1 MARTAPI
8 IGRAAANLSRGVRRA
23 VAALALPRRHSFWIV
38 VRLTGPVE
46 DLASPRLPF
55 TREGATGLFEVLQTL
70 EAAATDPQVDGV
82 LLRVGAAPIGWS
94 KALSLRRAVER
105 LRGRG
110 KPVAAYAELLGP
122 GGLLIASAADRLWL
136 PQAGQIFLVGLRAES
151 LFLRGL
157 LDQLGVKAD
166 VIHVGTHKAAGDRFT
181 RHHMSPEER
190 GQLEALVD
198 DLFDELVRGIAAGRN
213 LTPETVRD
221 LIDRGPY
228 GARAAVEAGL
238 ADGCIYPDELDEQL
252 EALAPT
258 SRAQPSASG
267 RIRFVE
273 VPLYHALRA
282 ADPGWQP
289 LRTGLPHLAYVVA
302 RGGIHRGGGSRG
314 IACDVL
320 TALLERLRR
329 AEEIRGVVLRLE
341 SPGGDGIASD
351 LLWRAVSLLRK
362 DKPVV
367 VSMGDVVASGGYY
380 MATAADALLAEAGT
394 VTGSIGVVGG
404 KVNLGG
410 FYHRIGVTKD
420 AVERGA
426 RAGILSESRG
436 FTSDERDAMR
446 SQMSTLYELFLE
458 RVAQGRGLSGAALD
472 EVAQGRVWSGTRARS
487 VGLVDALGGPMEA
500 LEELRRRVPLRD
512 EERAVVV
519 VHPRRRTLPGLRTLR
534 HVLSAGMS
542 PG

>member
-1 MARTAPI
+1 MARVAPI
-8 IGRAAANLSRGVRRA
+8 VGRAAANLARGARR
-23 VAALALPRRHSFWIV
+23 VVGALALPRRRGFWIV

-46 DLASPRLPF
+46 DLASPRLPL
-55 TREGATGLFEVLQTL
+55 TREGTVGLFEVLQTL
-70 EAAATDPQVDGV
+70 EAAATDPQVVGV
-82 LLRVGAAPIGWS
+82 LLRVGATPIGWS

-105 LRGRG
+105 LRERG
-110 KPVAAYAELLGP
+110 KPVAAYAEVLGAE
-122 GGLLIASAADRLWL
+122 GLLIASAADRLWL

-157 LDQLGVKAD
+157 LDQLGVKVD
-166 VIHVGTHKAAGDRFT
+166 VVHVGTHKAAGDRFT
-181 RHHMSPEER
+181 RQSMSPEDR
-190 GQLEALVD
+190 AQLEALVD
-198 DLFDELVRGIAAGRN
+198 DLFDELVGGIAAGRN
-213 LTPETVRD
+213 LNPATVRD

-238 ADGCIYPDELDEQL
+238 ADGCLYPDELDEQL
-252 EALAPT
+252 EALGPSSPAPG
-258 SRAQPSASG
+258 SDSE

-273 VPLYHALRA
+273 APLYHALRA
-282 ADPGWQP
+282 GDPGWRP

-302 RGGIHRGGGSRG
+302 EGGIHRGGGSRG

-320 TALLERLRR
+320 TALLERIRR

-341 SPGGDGIASD
+341 SPGGDGLASD

-380 MATAADALLAEAGT
+380 IATAADALLAEAGT
-394 VTGSIGVVGG
+394 ITGSIGVVGG
-404 KVNLGG
+404 KIDLGG
-410 FYHRIGVTKD
+410 LYDRIGVTKD

-426 RAGILSESRG
+426 RAGLLSESRG
-436 FTSDERDAMR
+436 FTSGERDAMR
-446 SQMSTLYELFLE
+446 REMSTLYELFLE
-458 RVAQGRGLSGAALD
+458 RVGTGRGLSGTALD
-472 EVAQGRVWSGTRARS
+472 EVAQGRIWSGVRARS

-500 LEELRRRVPLRD
+500 LEEVRRRAQLGDD
-512 EERAVVV
+512 ERVVV
-519 VHPRRRTLPGLRTLR
+519 EVHPRRRALPGVRALR